1 MDPAMRIAQKMA
13 ALADMG
19 FQRVESAPISTE
31 SVRVGRDS
39 FKVTCSRPA
48 MGTLVSITAL
58 DTSRDRAEEAIGRAF
73 QEMDRVVGLLNRYDG
88 ASAVSSLNS
97 QGVLQL
103 APPEL
108 FDVLNQARYHYELS
122 GGSFDV
128 TVQPL
133 VDLFRSHLTRDRAR
147 WEAAEPHD
155 SAVSGGS
162 ASTHASAPTHQEV
175 MEALELVNGRAV
187 EIEER
192 CVRLGRGGM
201 GLTLDGIA
209 KGYVVDRVAETLAG
223 LGISDYL
230 INAGGDIRTDGR
242 REDGEAWRVAVQ
254 DPDKGGAFPDVIEVS
269 GGAVATSGSYEIY
282 FDRERTYHHIVNTET
297 GGSPQLS
304 QSVSVMAPSAVT
316 ADALATS
323 VFVMEPERAIAF
335 IDSLPHCACLVV
347 DCHGRQHRSVRWRS
361 AHEPPTRKAG
371 EE

>member
-1 MDPAMRIAQKMA
+1 MDPAARIAQKMA
-13 ALADMG
+13 ALAGMG

-31 SVRVGRDS
+31 SVRVGRDA
-39 FKVTCSRPA
+39 FKVTCSRAA

-58 DTSRDRAEEAIGRAF
+58 DASRDRAEEAIGQAF
-73 QEMDRVVGLLNRYDG
+73 QEMDRVVGLLNRHDG

-133 VDLFRSHLTRDRAR
+133 VDLFRSHLTQDRAR
-147 WEAAEPHD
+147 WEAAE
-155 SAVSGGS
+155 S
-162 ASTHASAPTHQEV
+162 HASAPTPQEV
-175 MEALELVNGRAV
+175 MEALDLVNGRQV
-187 EIEER
+187 EIKER
-192 CVRLGRGGM
+192 CVRLGRDGM

-209 KGYVVDRVAETLAG
+209 KGYVVDRVAKTLAG
-223 LGISDYL
+223 FGISDYL
-230 INAGGDIRTDGR
+230 ISAGGDIRTAGR

-254 DPDKGGAFPDVIEVS
+254 DPDKRGTFPDVIEVS
-269 GGAVATSGSYEIY
+269 DGAVATSGSYEIY
-282 FDRERTYHHIVNTET
+282 FDRERTYHHIVDTET

-304 QSVSVMAPSAVT
+304 QSVSVMAPSTVT

-323 VFVMEPERAIAF
+323 VFVMEPERAIAL
-335 IDSLPHCACLVV
+335 IDSLPQCACLIV
-347 DCHGRQHRSVRWRS
+347 DSNGRQLRSVRWRS
-361 AHEPPTRKAG
+361 ADEPPTRKAG